1 MNYSLSLFL
10 LVQFFNFTVSNN
22 EKCELNTLAHFET
35 ETDEFGDKKQI
46 WNLHFNCKPSKVK
59 VQLLNRFG
67 KIVLTN
73 EVFLTGE
80 DSIKIEAPKVKP
92 QTLFYSVEVYQ
103 NDDKYSF
110 DGLVKL
116 AS

>member
-1 MNYSLSLFL
+1 MNYILSLFFFL
-10 LVQFFNFTVSNN
+10 QFFNLTIFNN
-22 EKCELNTLAHFET
+22 EKCELNALAHFET
-35 ETDEFGDKKQI
+35 ETDEFGDEQHI
-46 WNLHFNCKPSKVK
+46 WNLHFTCKPSKVK
-59 VQLLNRFG
+59 VLLLNRFG

-80 DSIKIEAPKVKP
+80 DSIKVEAPKVKP

-103 NDDKYSF
+103 NDEKYSF